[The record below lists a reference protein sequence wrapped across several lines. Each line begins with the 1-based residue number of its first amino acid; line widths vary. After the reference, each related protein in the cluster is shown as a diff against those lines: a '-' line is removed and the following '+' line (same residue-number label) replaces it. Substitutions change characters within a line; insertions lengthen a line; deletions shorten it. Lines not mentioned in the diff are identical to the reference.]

1 MRSRLAGIKL
11 LPQNNLIVAAN
22 SYTET
27 FWIQNQTL
35 RYFLVAKIA
44 VPNLI
49 KNLTTTK
56 DSHTQTD
63 LEFYQP
69 PKCNCGEKK
78 EKGGESAKTR
88 SARFSRFPFFVAL
101 VVAPVAAIFTL
112 YLFTF
117 LLCALAH
124 EFKYL
129 PVAPCWE
136 TVTETEVQQHL
147 CSTSFAYGCAHGKT
161 LCLKICIL
169 KIFYDYKDA

>member
-1 MRSRLAGIKL
+1 VQL
-11 LPQNNLIVAAN
+11 
-22 SYTET
+22 
-27 FWIQNQTL
+27 W
-35 RYFLVAKIA
+35 
-44 VPNLI
+44 
-49 KNLTTTK
+49 
-56 DSHTQTD
+56 
-63 LEFYQP
+63 
-69 PKCNCGEKK
+69 GEERRK
-78 EKGGESAKTR
+78 EKGGESTKTR

-147 CSTSFAYGCAHGKT
+147 CSTSFAYGGAHGKI
-161 LCLKICIL
+161 LCLKIGLL
-169 KIFYDYKDA
+169 KIFYDYKHA

>member
-1 MRSRLAGIKL
+1 MRSWLAGIKL

-56 DSHTQTD
+56 DWHTQTD

-78 EKGGESAKTR
+78 GERRKEVKAPR
-88 SARFSRFPFFVAL
+88 HEVRDFHVFPFL
-101 VVAPVAAIFTL
+101 LLLLLLLSPP
-112 YLFTF
+112 Y
-117 LLCALAH
+117 LLCI
-124 EFKYL
+124 
-129 PVAPCWE
+129 
-136 TVTETEVQQHL
+136 
-147 CSTSFAYGCAHGKT
+147 
-161 LCLKICIL
+161 CLR
-169 KIFYDYKDA
+169 FYCVL